1 MTFTPLYAEFS
12 TIISNAFISTTEDF
26 FSIFYSISE
35 MCINLEHFGKK
46 DECPGQSIS
55 EMIVS

>member
-1 MTFTPLYAEFS
+1 MPLYAEFS
-12 TIISNAFISTTEDF
+12 TIISNAFISKTEDF